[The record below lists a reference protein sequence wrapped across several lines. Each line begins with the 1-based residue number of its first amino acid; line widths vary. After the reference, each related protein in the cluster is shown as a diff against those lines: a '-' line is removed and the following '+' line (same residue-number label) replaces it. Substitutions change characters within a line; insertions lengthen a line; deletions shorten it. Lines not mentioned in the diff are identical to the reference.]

1 MEKTQ
6 PLCQFVNRETVALV
20 VHDFYRHLLAE
31 PKLVVYFAHISDW
44 PEHESHITDF
54 WWGLMGG
61 KVEQPRP
68 RAMERGHQDL
78 VFGSQELTLWLKL
91 FEKTLQQHLPAEV
104 AERWSMLATRLGQ
117 MMGERGLAMS
127 R

>member
-6 PLCQFVNRETVALV
+6 PLCQFVSRDTVALV

-31 PKLVVYFAHISDW
+31 PKLAVYFAHISNW

-68 RAMERGHQDL
+68 RAMETGHRDL
-78 VFGSQELTLWLKL
+78 DFGLQELTLWLKL
-91 FEKTLQQHLPAEV
+91 FEKTLQQHLPTEIAE
-104 AERWSMLATRLGQ
+104 AWAMLAGQLGQ
-117 MMGERGLAMS
+117 MMSKRGVV
-127 R
+127 RG